1 MVTSRSGQ
9 RRWALLSV
17 PIVAILL
24 VVPFLYVITASTQPA
39 DGDEAGTGSPASPT
53 AIAKGEAPQLAVGQ
67 GARID
72 QQPVLPVQTV
82 ATAAPTAEP
91 LAIVNG
97 SALFPR
103 ELQDAIAIDAMMA
116 SLAGQSP
123 TSPALLLE
131 QLINTLLIV
140 QDAGS
145 NPPTIDTAAYLAAI
159 LQAYGREPSTL
170 DQALAA
176 ASIDRERFDAFVS
189 QLAVADALARAKQ
202 ADDGQAPADYVRDLQ
217 QRAQISFGSEASAIL
232 TAAAPVDASA
242 PNPTDDAGVSMAA
255 PAAAEVSE
263 AAPSISDEPRGTET
277 GQLAPDFLL
286 PTLSEGLGEFG
297 LRNLWD
303 SPTVLIFWTTWCPY
317 CLRQTPVLVEA
328 HKQWSQRGIQ
338 FVGINVKEERSS
350 VEPYVA
356 EHGIAYPI
364 LLDADGATASAYA
377 VPGYPTTYFLDA
389 NNRIVARHVGALTKE
404 QLDSYLLTLRS
415 AE

>member
-1 MVTSRSGQ
+1 MVASRPRQ
-9 RRWALLSV
+9 RRMTLLSV
-17 PIVAILL
+17 PIVATLL
-24 VVPFLYVITASTQPA
+24 VVLFVFVITASTQPA
-39 DGDEAGTGSPASPT
+39 AVDEAGIASPALPT
-53 AIAKGEAPQLAVGQ
+53 AKAEGEVPEPAAAALRVD
-67 GARID
+67 R
-72 QQPVLPVQTV
+72 QPVQAVVP
-82 ATAAPTAEP
+82 APPSAEP
-91 LAIVNG
+91 LVIVNG
-97 SALFPR
+97 AALFSYD
-103 ELQDAIAIDAMMA
+103 LQDAIAIDAAMA
-116 SLAGQSP
+116 SIAGQSP

-140 QDAGS
+140 QDAG
-145 NPPTIDTAAYLAAI
+145 NQPPNIDTAAYLAAI
-159 LQAYGREPSTL
+159 LQAYGREPSSL

-202 ADDGQAPADYVRDLQ
+202 AEDGQAPADYVRELQ
-217 QRAQISFGSEASAIL
+217 QRAQISFGGEASAIL
-232 TAAAPVDASA
+232 SAAAADDESA
-242 PNPTDDAGVSMAA
+242 PNPTANAGVSMA
-255 PAAAEVSE
+255 PSAAAEVTE
-263 AAPSISDEPRGTET
+263 AAPSIPDEQRGTET

-286 PTLSEGLGEFG
+286 PTLSEGMGDFS
-297 LRNLWD
+297 LRHLLD
-303 SPTVLIFWTTWCPY
+303 SPVVLIFWTTWCPY

-328 HKQWSQRGIQ
+328 HRQWSQRGIQ
-338 FVGINVKEERSS
+338 FAGINVKEERSS

-404 QLDSYLLTLRS
+404 QLDSYLLALRP